1 MLFNKLDI
9 DTTEVLKAASTKWN
23 FLDFKPGLVGGHC
36 IGVDPYYLATKAL
49 QHGIKPEIIL
59 AGRKVN
65 DEMGNFIASQ
75 IILKLNQLNK
85 EITNCSI
92 LILGV
97 TFKENCPDFRNTKV
111 IDLIKQFKKSANE
124 VDLYDPWVDSKSF
137 KSHYKYKVLSKLPQK
152 KYDVIILAVS
162 HEAFRNL
169 DIKQLVKDDRALLYD
184 IKSFFKKSK
193 ISYVYDRL

>member
-1 MLFNKLDI
+1 M
-9 DTTEVLKAASTKWN
+9 
-23 FLDFKPGLVGGHC
+23 
-36 IGVDPYYLATKAL
+36 ATKAL

-85 EITNCSI
+85 ITNCSI

-152 KYDVIILAVS
+152 I
-162 HEAFRNL
+162 
-169 DIKQLVKDDRALLYD
+169 
-184 IKSFFKKSK
+184 
-193 ISYVYDRL
+193 